1 MKNTIIM
8 IAAVFLIVG
17 CTDKNGSQQSTDALT
32 LILQEHMQNGI
43 DTTGVSA
50 VYNKEKEGIELSW
63 RGEIMTVSYNTYYK
77 GTPEEKIKSYADGFN
92 ISMLVLKQGA
102 TKVSHMELTIG
113 NRSYVLLPF
122 VVEPIGNDFIVAGFN
137 SSEESVRICLEL
149 LANTNSIVEAKV
161 YTDKGSVK
169 IPINDVFNLMGMA
182 KSYIMDGGK
191 FE

>member
-50 VYNKEKEGIELSW
+50 VYNKEKECIELSW
-63 RGEIMTVSYNTYYK
+63 EGEIMTVSYNTYYK
-77 GTPEEKIKSYADGFN
+77 GTPEEKMKSYADGFN